1 MHKIRPSRAWVV
13 VAVTAATTVA
23 CGSEAPSE
31 QLVVLSPVA
40 SSRAPLSNNPAIAL
54 VSEHTACVIDSFD
67 LRVHCSDSAGT
78 VIGVFGQE
86 GEGPGEFLRP
96 VLLER
101 VPDGTVAVM
110 DLRLNRLSV
119 FEPDGVLRSH
129 TTVRR
134 SFIATAHSGTSVFG
148 IGPLARTSEPVS
160 NGLNLGMIELDAR
173 SGEMVWQRG
182 DLGDIS
188 STECGF
194 VAEGLPTPVGG
205 YVFRA
210 CRNELVFLDS
220 RDADRARVVPSPT
233 YIEALPNERDVAKYL
248 ADMALMSRST
258 SLPASA
264 MEPYAAAFREQPKSW
279 FLVPIALAFDDHDRL
294 WVATT
299 RDRDSFSYLD
309 IWIGTDYAGTVRI
322 QDRLVG
328 YDLLGSTL
336 VALVERAPGPNGIVN
351 RAIDWYD
358 IEGIEFPM

>member
-1 MHKIRPSRAWVV
+1 MHLTRRPRPWVAA
-13 VAVTAATTVA
+13 AVTAAATVA
-23 CGSEAPSE
+23 CGSEVPSE
-31 QLVVLSPVA
+31 QLVALVPVA
-40 SSRAPLSNNPAIAL
+40 SSPAPLSNNPAIAL
-54 VSEHTACVIDSFD
+54 VSEHTACVIDSFE
-67 LRVHCSDSAGT
+67 LRVHCSDSVGT
-78 VIGVFGQE
+78 VIGIFGRE

-101 VPDGTVAVM
+101 VPDGTLAVI
-110 DLRLNRLSV
+110 DLKLNRLSV
-119 FEPDGVLRSH
+119 FEPDGVLRSQ

-134 SFIATAHSGTSVFG
+134 SFIATAHSGTRIFG
-148 IGPLARTSEPVS
+148 VGPLARTGESVS
-160 NGLNLGMIELDAR
+160 SGLNLGMMELDAE

-182 DLGDIS
+182 DVGDIA
-188 STECGF
+188 STECGL
-194 VAEGLPTPVGG
+194 VAEGLPTPAGG

-220 RDADRARVVPSPT
+220 RNANRARVVPSPT
-233 YIEALPNERDVAKYL
+233 YIEAFPNERDIAKYL
-248 ADMALMSRST
+248 GDMALMSRTT

-264 MEPYAAAFREQPKSW
+264 MEPYAAAFREQPKNW
-279 FLVPIALAFDDHDRL
+279 FLVPTALAFDNRDRL

-309 IWIGTDYAGTVRI
+309 IWIGTEYAGTVRI

-336 VALVERAPGPNGIVN
+336 VALVERAPGPNGIAN

-358 IEGIEFPM
+358 IGGVEFPK